1 MARVMITVP
10 DEFLKE
16 IDAVANEEH
25 RSRSELIREAMRVYF
40 AVRGRKSRSSLLDK
54 PSVQRALQIQEE
66 TSEKLAGS
74 GWDGVAEIR
83 RWRGEL

>member
-16 IDAVANEEH
+16 IDAVATEEH

-40 AVRGRKSRSSLLDK
+40 AVRGRKSRGSLLDK
-54 PSVQRALQIQEE
+54 PGVQRALQIQEE
-66 TSEKLAGS
+66 ASKKLTGS

>member
-40 AVRGRKSRSSLLDK
+40 AAQGRKSRGSLLDK

-66 TSEKLAGS
+66 ASKKLAGS
-74 GWDGVAEIR
+74 GWDGVAEIN
-83 RWRGEL
+83 RWRSEL